1 MKLNK
6 ILAVVMAG
14 AMTLSLVACG
24 SSNSTADTTAAAGSA
39 ADTTAVAAD
48 ASEDTADTT
57 AAATEK
63 SGELREMNVVLDW
76 YPNALHT
83 FIYTAI
89 ERGYYEEE
97 GLDVH
102 IQFPANDNDA
112 LALVAAGRAQIGLYY
127 EHDIIQAVAN
137 QNVGIKS
144 IGAVVQAPLNIIL
157 SLKDKN
163 ILSPKDLEGKTIGY
177 SGTALSESLVYTMMQ
192 AVGASIDDVD
202 MVNVGFELMSSMTTG
217 NVDATIGCLV
227 NHEVPELEHEGFEVN
242 YFSVSDYGIPNYYEG
257 VFLANNDMIENEPEV
272 LEAFLRAS
280 AKGFED
286 FKADPYGCLDILL
299 NNQNEENFPLTPE
312 VEQQSCDTLL
322 PLMETADAEFL
333 SQTEE
338 NWQANIDWMLENGLI
353 DHAVDVSDVMI
364 NLDWKK

>member
-1 MKLNK
+1 M
-6 ILAVVMAG
+6 
-14 AMTLSLVACG
+14 
-24 SSNSTADTTAAAGSA
+24 
-39 ADTTAVAAD
+39 
-48 ASEDTADTT
+48 
-57 AAATEK
+57 
-63 SGELREMNVVLDW
+63 
-76 YPNALHT
+76 
-83 FIYTAI
+83 
-89 ERGYYEEE
+89 
-97 GLDVH
+97 
-102 IQFPANDNDA
+102 FPANDNDA

-177 SGTALSESLVYTMMQ
+177 SGNRAERISGIHLMQ

>member
-6 ILAVVMAG
+6 ILAAVMAG
-14 AMTLSLVACG
+14 AMTLSLAAC
-24 SSNSTADTTAAAGSA
+24 SNSTADTTAAAGSA
-39 ADTTAVAAD
+39 ADTTAAAAD
-48 ASEDTADTT
+48 ASEDTVDTT

-192 AVGASIDDVD
+192 AVGASIDDVE

>member
-6 ILAVVMAG
+6 VLAVVMAG
-14 AMTLSLVACG
+14 AMTLSLAACG

-39 ADTTAVAAD
+39 ADTTAAAAD
-48 ASEDTADTT
+48 VSEDTADTT

-272 LEAFLRAS
+272 ESAVQFHRRHFCPSPRAVHH
-280 AKGFED
+280 D
-286 FKADPYGCLDILL
+286 DPGR
-299 NNQNEENFPLTPE
+299 E
-312 VEQQSCDTLL
+312 
-322 PLMETADAEFL
+322 
-333 SQTEE
+333 
-338 NWQANIDWMLENGLI
+338 
-353 DHAVDVSDVMI
+353 
-364 NLDWKK
+364 

>member
-6 ILAVVMAG
+6 VLAVVMAG
-14 AMTLSLVACG
+14 AMTLSLAACG

-39 ADTTAVAAD
+39 ADTTAAAAD

-102 IQFPANDNDA
+102 IQFPTNDNDA

-192 AVGASIDDVD
+192 AVGASIDDVE

>member
-1 MKLNK
+1 
-6 ILAVVMAG
+6 
-14 AMTLSLVACG
+14 MTLSLAACG

-39 ADTTAVAAD
+39 ADTTAAAAD
-48 ASEDTADTT
+48 VSEDTADTT

>member
-6 ILAVVMAG
+6 VLAVVMAG
-14 AMTLSLVACG
+14 VMTLSLAACG

-39 ADTTAVAAD
+39 ADTTAAATD

-157 SLKDKN
+157 SLKNKN

-192 AVGASIDDVD
+192 AVGASIDDVE

>member
-14 AMTLSLVACG
+14 AMTLSLAACG
-24 SSNSTADTTAAAGSA
+24 GSNSTADTTAAAGSA
-39 ADTTAVAAD
+39 ADTTAAAAD

-57 AAATEK
+57 AAVTEK

-157 SLKDKN
+157 SLKEKN

-192 AVGASIDDVD
+192 AVGASIDDVE

-322 PLMETADAEFL
+322 PLMETSDAEFL

>member
-6 ILAVVMAG
+6 VLAVVMAG
-14 AMTLSLVACG
+14 AMTLSLAACG

-39 ADTTAVAAD
+39 ADTTAAAAD

-192 AVGASIDDVD
+192 AVGASIDDVE

-322 PLMETADAEFL
+322 PLMETSDAEFL